1 MYLSKSILDGL
12 KILGFDK
19 ETIKTVSRE
28 KSLEEIF
35 LSTLF
40 LNYVIVLVV
49 FILVKLSEGITIMG
63 RDLNPP
69 VFFGLLMVY
78 PFIYNVVIYGIYG
91 LFGLFA
97 ELINPSKKVKPLLSV
112 GFHTA
117 IVYTIL
123 IYIIGL
129 VTTYSVN
136 LGMFLLSFFVIYF
149 LLSMFLSLSII
160 YNYSH
165 AQTLIVLFLPLL
177 LISTLIFIGLYT
189 NLFNL
194 KELVQVFF
202 L

>member
-28 KSLEEIF
+28 KNLEEIF

-49 FILVKLSEGITIMG
+49 FILVNLSNGITIMN

-78 PFIYNVVIYGIYG
+78 PFVYNVIIYAIYG
-91 LFGLFA
+91 LFGLVA
-97 ELINPSKKVKPLLSV
+97 ELLNSNKKVRPLLSV
-112 GFHTA
+112 GFHTG

-123 IYIIGL
+123 IYVIAL
-129 VTTYSVN
+129 LSTYNLN
-136 LGMFLLSFFVIYF
+136 LGLFLFAFFVLYF

-165 AQTLIVLFLPLL
+165 AQTLIVLFIPLL
-177 LISTLIFIGLYT
+177 LISSLALMLLY
-189 NLFNL
+189 FNVL
-194 KELVQVFF
+194 DLRGIISLFF

>member
-19 ETIKTVSRE
+19 EAIKSVSRE

-49 FILVKLSEGITIMG
+49 FILANLSGGITIVG
-63 RDLNPP
+63 RDLNMP

-78 PFIYNVVIYGIYG
+78 PFIYNVIIYSIYG

-97 ELINPSKKVKPLLSV
+97 ELINSTKKVKPLLSV

-123 IYIIGL
+123 IYVIAL
-129 VTTYSVN
+129 FATYNIN
-136 LGMFLLSFFVIYF
+136 LGIFLFTFFVIYF
-149 LLSMFLSLSII
+149 LLSMFLSLSIV

-177 LISTLIFIGLYT
+177 IISSLIFIGLYFS
-189 NLFNL
+189 LFDLRAIVNM
-194 KELVQVFF
+194 FF